1 MTAVSVLAVVLIACA
16 VVLVIGAEWPRLSAS
31 ARARPAGEVR
41 VRRRRAKSKAQLH
54 VVQGDSDDFAESVR
68 RDLERLP
75 VIEEHDERR

>member
-16 VVLVIGAEWPRLSAS
+16 VLLVVGAEWPRLSAS
-31 ARARPAGEVR
+31 ARPAGEVR

>member
-1 MTAVSVLAVVLIACA
+1 MTAVSLLAVVLIACA
-16 VVLVIGAEWPRLSAS
+16 VVLVIGAEWPRLS